1 MKMIVLKCEGFGV
14 GSAGKG
20 NGTGNVGSDTKTWL
34 SAALSNQDTCME
46 GFDGTSGLIKPLVAG
61 NESFFLLC

>member
-1 MKMIVLKCEGFGV
+1 MKMIVLKCDGFGV

-20 NGTGNVGSDTKTWL
+20 NGTGNMGSDTKTWL

-61 NESFFLLC
+61 N